1 MVSNVLPE
9 LPSPAAFA
17 SELIKART
25 ELGLTQSKL
34 AEQSGLSVSAVK
46 AYESGRNLP
55 GARELR
61 ELCQALQISPNKL
74 LFGTEVPFKERTF
87 ANLLVDG
94 TEEGEHVLQGRV
106 AGLMR
111 LLSKEEQA
119 AVGTLV
125 QSLAIARHGVEKAQE
140 ATLVMDAM
148 VGVFREFGQQ
158 TRDALNTGKPI
169 DAEAGA
175 ERLDEFLRKQG
186 HVPVREKLPKK

>member
-1 MVSNVLPE
+1 MVPNALPE
-9 LPSPAAFA
+9 LPSATAFA
-17 SELIKART
+17 SELIKARN

-34 AEQSGLSVSAVK
+34 AEQSGLSVSAIK

-61 ELCQALQISPNKL
+61 ELCQALQVSPNKL

-94 TEEGEHVLQGRV
+94 TDESEHILQGRV
-106 AGLMR
+106 AALMR

-125 QSLAIARHGVEKAQE
+125 QSLAIARHGVEKAKE

-158 TRDALNTGKPI
+158 TRDALVTGKPL

-175 ERLDEFLRKQG
+175 EKIDKFLKSQG
-186 HVPVREKLPKK
+186 HQPNSEKLPKN